1 MASLHAA
8 VRGSGAFMVDRSTPS
23 KRAWFA
29 ATVVLLL
36 LGALGI
42 ACDAHPDDGSG
53 GPDERTAT
61 ASSAITATFPVTF
74 DATAV
79 SATVFNLY
87 PWTSPT
93 FAPNVVTTM
102 QLEAAGY
109 QFCVPGGGNCFD
121 FTVNVDGSLAYGA
134 ELDTFVSGRGTSTLK
149 VGGFPITV
157 DATAVHAV
165 NMNIAH
171 NEVWNGANVAATYT
185 LVPGAYSL
193 CIPYE
198 NNCFVFTVS
207 ATGQVDYEPSR
218 DTYLSGRGT
227 SSLTVGGFAITFDAT
242 TVSADRLNIDF
253 GTVGTFDNTA
263 PATVAIVPGI
273 YDVCVPASNNCFEVR
288 VGLEG
293 TLDFDHA
300 LDGYVS
306 GRGLR
311 TLTIVG
317 KPITIDATAV
327 DADRF
332 NVDYGSA
339 GGGANVPTTL
349 SLVPGIYF
357 MCVPASNNCFLF
369 SVSPAGPL
377 DFAPALDTFVSG
389 RGSQTLRVHGFPI
402 TIDATGENATTFN
415 VDFGSVGGGANKP
428 TTFSLVPGIYF
439 VCVPASNNCVLFSVT
454 ATGAVDFDTALD
466 GRLSGRGR
474 STLFVGRRPVAPPP
488 TVACVGTASAPAT
501 LTAPSNACGV
511 AASGGAA
518 GGCASGNSGPV
529 TCTFDGHA
537 AETLG
542 AGAYAVTVVA
552 TGNDGQ
558 TATCTSYV
566 TIVDATPPSLTEG
579 PTPATLWPP
588 NHKLVPIDLHLVAS
602 DNCALAGTPS
612 CTVTSNEAPLIA
624 GSGNTSTDIVW
635 TAGRLYLRAE
645 RSGTGTGRTYTIRC
659 TAADTSGNVASSV
672 GTVTVPH

>member
-1 MASLHAA
+1 
-8 VRGSGAFMVDRSTPS
+8 MVDRSTSS

-42 ACDAHPDDGSG
+42 ACDAHPDDGSHAA
-53 GPDERTAT
+53 DERTAT
-61 ASSAITATFPVTF
+61 AASAITATFPITF
-74 DATAV
+74 DSTAV
-79 SATVFNLY
+79 SATVFNIY
-87 PWTSPT
+87 PIMSAS
-93 FAPNVVTTM
+93 FAPNVVTTL
-102 QLEAAGY
+102 QLEAATY

-121 FTVNVDGSLAYGA
+121 FTVNIDGSLAYGA

-149 VGGFPITV
+149 VGGFPVTV
-157 DATAVHAV
+157 DATAVHV
-165 NMNIAH
+165 DRINIAH
-171 NEVWNGANVAATYT
+171 NEAWNGANVAATYT

-193 CIPYE
+193 CVPSE

-207 ATGQVDYEPSR
+207 ATGLVDYEPSR

-227 SSLTVGGFAITFDAT
+227 SSLTVGGFAITVDAS
-242 TVSADRLNIDF
+242 TVNADRLNIDF
-253 GTVGTFDNTA
+253 GTVGTFPITA
-263 PATVAIVPGI
+263 PAPVTIVPGT
-273 YDVCVPASNNCFEVR
+273 YDVCVPASNNCFR
-288 VGLEG
+288 FSVGLDG

-317 KPITIDATAV
+317 KPITFDATAV
-327 DADRF
+327 DVRDF
-332 NVDYGSA
+332 NVDFGSA
-339 GGGANVPTTL
+339 GGGPNVPTTL
-349 SLVPGIYF
+349 SLVPGIYL
-357 MCVPASNNCFLF
+357 MCVPGSNNCFEF
-369 SVSPAGPL
+369 SVSRGGTL
-377 DFAPALDTFVSG
+377 DFAATLDVFVSG
-389 RGSQTLRVHGFPI
+389 RGSQTLTVHGFPV
-402 TIDATGENATTFN
+402 TIDATAESAATFN
-415 VDFGSVGGGANKP
+415 VDFGSVGSGPNTP
-428 TTFSLVPGIYF
+428 TTFSLVPGIYV

-454 ATGAVDFDTALD
+454 ATGMLDFETALD
-466 GRLSGRGR
+466 GRLSGRGG

-488 TVACVGTASAPAT
+488 TVACVGTASMPVT

-511 AASGGAA
+511 AANGGTT
-518 GGCASGNSGPV
+518 GGCASGNAGPV

-542 AGAYAVTVVA
+542 AGAHAVTIVA

-566 TIVDATPPSLTEG
+566 TIIDATPPSLTEG
-579 PTPATLWPP
+579 PTPATLSPP

-602 DNCALAGTPS
+602 DNCALAGAPS
-612 CTVTSNEAPLIA
+612 CTVTSNEAPLLD
-624 GSGNTSTDIVW
+624 GSGHTITDIVW

-659 TAADTSGNVASSV
+659 TAADASGNVASSV
-672 GTVTVPH
+672 ATVTVPH